1 MTGALVRAGLL
12 LLALAGCRDEGAQVY
27 GLSFGSFSASP
38 VVVTRLAVNG
48 QDFQPL
54 PLLVDARSDQVMP
67 RANAGLYSQPL
78 AAGRNGQ
85 VALELGWVELPTGRA
100 FAADLQVPV
109 QDLQRS
115 GPDQVQLAP
124 IFGPNGL
131 LLITSDPV
139 PQSADDQP
147 IRDLAQLCA
156 ARSPGEDTD
165 YRAAPDLL
173 PDLANV
179 LAEQRPGFDDP
190 ICPEPEARP

>member
-1 MTGALVRAGLL
+1 MIGGLVRAGML
-12 LLALAGCRDEGAQVY
+12 LLALAGCRDEGPQIY

-78 AAGRNGQ
+78 AAGRDGQ
-85 VALELGWVELPTGRA
+85 IALDLGWVELPTGRA
-100 FAADLQVPV
+100 FGATVQVPV
-109 QDLQRS
+109 QELQRS
-115 GPDQVQLAP
+115 GPDNVQLAP

-131 LLITSDPV
+131 LVITSDPV
-139 PQSADDQP
+139 PQSGSDQP
-147 IRDLAQLCA
+147 IHDLAQLCA
-156 ARSPGEDTD
+156 ARSPDEDTD
-165 YRAAPDLL
+165 YRATPDSL

-179 LAEQRPGFDDP
+179 LAEQRPGFGDP
-190 ICPEPEARP
+190 TCPEPEALP